1 MQVTSYNVV
10 TKYSC
15 GTSFKEVDADQLI
28 PKSDELTH
36 MYVHR

>member
-28 PKSDELTH
+28 PTFTDDHKIIIT
-36 MYVHR
+36 